1 MLILTPVNFL
11 TTKYGISFID
21 DKGIVHTGFIIIKT
35 KTSNNIALFF
45 QNKSEGYRL
54 LEKWT
59 LIQNFPSIQVLD
71 KDESVNAFQEQAIT
85 ITSTRLNEL
94 LLFLKESTPFYYEQ
108 LIDITGIDHI
118 KLDLRFEIVYQLLSI
133 TNTKRLSINVFT
145 SEGAPLNSATNV
157 YAAAGWYERE
167 TWDRFGV
174 FFYNHSDLRRI
185 LTDYG
190 FKGHPLRKDFPVTGF
205 VEVRYNA
212 DTKSIVYE
220 KVSLSQA
227 SRETVALI

>member
-1 MLILTPVNFL
+1 ML
-11 TTKYGISFID
+11 TTTNFTTIKLDVSFID
-21 DKGIVHTGFIIIKT
+21 TKGVVHTGFMVMQPKT
-35 KTSNNIALFF
+35 NNEHVLFT
-45 QNKSEGYRL
+45 QIKSEGYRL
-54 LEKWT
+54 KEKWA
-59 LIQNFPSIQVLD
+59 LIQSFPSIKPLD
-71 KDESVNAFQEQAIT
+71 KDESINTFEEQAIT
-85 ITSTRLNEL
+85 ITSSRLNEL
-94 LLFLKESTPFYYEQ
+94 LTFLKGSTPFYYEQ
-108 LIDITGIDHI
+108 LMDITGIDLA

-133 TNTKRLSINVFT
+133 TNQKRLSINVFL
-145 SEGAPLNSATNV
+145 SEGAALNSATNV

-227 SRETVALI
+227 SRETVA

>member
-85 ITSTRLNEL
+85 ITSTRLNAF
-94 LLFLKESTPFYYEQ
+94 LLFLK
-108 LIDITGIDHI
+108 
-118 KLDLRFEIVYQLLSI
+118 
-133 TNTKRLSINVFT
+133 
-145 SEGAPLNSATNV
+145 
-157 YAAAGWYERE
+157 
-167 TWDRFGV
+167 
-174 FFYNHSDLRRI
+174 
-185 LTDYG
+185 
-190 FKGHPLRKDFPVTGF
+190 
-205 VEVRYNA
+205 
-212 DTKSIVYE
+212 
-220 KVSLSQA
+220 
-227 SRETVALI
+227 